1 MILILLRQKIY
12 DFVHKLQCLLFSK
25 HDFKIWKCREIIT
38 KQRMPWLSNFLHV
51 VVILIHGC
59 KSCHPHLSCFLRHLN
74 LDLMRSFYIPKKKK
88 KGLFSAFF
96 CRITETCTSRFLS
109 YYRFE
114 WWRFICFICNVYRS
128 WGLAYTSLSNLLL
141 L

>member
-1 MILILLRQKIY
+1 MFISMILILLRQKIY
-12 DFVHKLQCLLFSK
+12 ALVHKLQCLLFSK

-38 KQRMPWLSNFLHV
+38 KQRMPWLSNCLHV

-88 KGLFSAFF
+88 RVIL
-96 CRITETCTSRFLS
+96 RFL
-109 YYRFE
+109 
-114 WWRFICFICNVYRS
+114 
-128 WGLAYTSLSNLLL
+128 LLNNRNMYKSFSKL
-141 L
+141 LPL